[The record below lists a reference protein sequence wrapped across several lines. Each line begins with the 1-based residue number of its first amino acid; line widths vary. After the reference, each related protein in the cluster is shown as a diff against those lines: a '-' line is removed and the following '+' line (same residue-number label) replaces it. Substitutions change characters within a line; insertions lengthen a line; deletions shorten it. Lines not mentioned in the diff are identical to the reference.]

1 MKQIIIIEYI
11 INLAILLIFHM
22 HMFQLNSYFLKKQL
36 HWIKNNYIKII
47 IQILLII
54 FPTLLLAFNNVITYI
69 IAILFLTL
77 SIFYN
82 IPKKKA
88 KISFKL
94 TN

>member
-54 FPTLLLAFNNVITYI
+54 FPTLLLVFNNFI
-69 IAILFLTL
+69 
-77 SIFYN
+77 N
-82 IPKKKA
+82 
-88 KISFKL
+88 
-94 TN
+94 